1 MLETDNAKT
10 LYTFNHVPIK
20 AKPPFWLLVGLMW
33 GLFVWIAGKRKPERP
48 FTQNLLVG
56 SLSLPLAFLAD
67 IGHAMAHTE
76 SAKRAGAPMDEILLS
91 ADMPR
96 TLYANNDVPPR
107 THIIRASGGPIYS
120 AIGLTISLLWR
131 SFSPPASLSRELADI
146 SSFYHGVIF
155 FGCLIPL
162 PMVDGGTILKW
173 SLVEKGATPEEA
185 DAVVKKTGPL
195 MIGLMAGIGTA
206 VFLFRRTKSTE

>member
-1 MLETDNAKT
+1 MQDTDNAKT
-10 LYTFNHVPIK
+10 LYTFNHVPVK

-33 GLFVWIAGKRKPERP
+33 GLFVWVASRRKRERP
-48 FTQNLLVG
+48 LSQNILVAT
-56 SLSLPLAFLAD
+56 LSLPLAFLAD

-107 THIIRASGGPIYS
+107 THITRAVGGPIYS

-131 SFSPPASLSRELADI
+131 SFSPPASLSRELADV
-146 SSFYHGVIF
+146 SSFYHGTIF
-155 FGCLIPL
+155 FGSLMPL
-162 PMVDGGTILKW
+162 PIVDGGTILKW
-173 SLVEKGATPEEA
+173 SLVEQGHTPEEA
-185 DAVVKKTGPL
+185 DGIVQVTGSVV
-195 MIGLMAGIGTA
+195 IGILVVVGTA
-206 VFLFRRTKSTE
+206 VLLLRRK

>member
-1 MLETDNAKT
+1 MSDTDNAKT
-10 LYTFNHVPIK
+10 IYTFNGVPVK
-20 AKPPFWLLVGLMW
+20 AKPPFWLLTGFMW
-33 GLFVWIAGKRKPERP
+33 GFFVWLAGRRKPERP
-48 FTQNLLVG
+48 FSQNILIG
-56 SLSLPLAFLAD
+56 TLSLPLAFIAD

-120 AIGLTISLLWR
+120 AIGLTLSLLWR

-146 SSFYHGVIF
+146 SSFYHGMI

-162 PMVDGGTILKW
+162 PIIDGGTILKW
-173 SLVEKGATPEEA
+173 SLVEKGYSPEEA
-185 DAVVKKTGPL
+185 DDIVKVTGPVVITILAVV
-195 MIGLMAGIGTA
+195 GTA
-206 VFLFRRTKSTE
+206 VFLLRRQ

>member
-1 MLETDNAKT
+1 MLEPDNAKT
-10 LYTFNHVPIK
+10 LYTFNDVPVK

-33 GLFVWIAGKRKPERP
+33 GLFMWVVGRRKRERP
-48 FTQNLLVG
+48 LSHNLLVAT
-56 SLSLPLAFLAD
+56 LSLPLAFLAD

-107 THIIRASGGPIYS
+107 THITRAIGGPIYS

-131 SFSPPASLSRELADI
+131 SFSPPTSISRELADV
-146 SSFYHGVIF
+146 SSFYHGAIF
-155 FGCLIPL
+155 FGSLMPL
-162 PMVDGGTILKW
+162 SIVDGGTILKW
-173 SLVEKGATPEEA
+173 SLVEQGKSPEEA
-185 DAVVKKTGPL
+185 DEIVKVTGPVVIGILAVV
-195 MIGLMAGIGTA
+195 GTA
-206 VFLFRRTKSTE
+206 VFLFRRK